1 MNKQRLQQ
9 PLWQPSSSPT
19 TITMTSTTEKFQGWR
34 YKLQSILRRR
44 KDFKSP
50 STKLLSSEVEKSSTS
65 PTSLST
71 TTTTRFTTIS
81 TILSF
86 QNVQKDVTKATSEKY
101 NGMDLGKLRKSKDQ
115 FFNTTKLLLSQQICI
130 SSP

>member
-1 MNKQRLQQ
+1 MDD

-19 TITMTSTTEKFQGWR
+19 TITRTSTTEKFQGWR

-50 STKLLSSEVEKSSTS
+50 SAKLLSSEVEKSSTS

-71 TTTTRFTTIS
+71 KTTTRFTTIS
-81 TILSF
+81 TIFSF
-86 QNVQKDVTKATSEKY
+86 QNVQKDVITKATSEKY
-101 NGMDLGKLRKSKDQ
+101 NGMDLGKFRQSK
-115 FFNTTKLLLSQQICI
+115 F
-130 SSP
+130 